1 MKWFFLTNFEFPQ
14 RVLFGFSFFPFEQ
27 LSNTIKVE
35 FDLDKLL
42 EIEWSSYFELTLTLN
57 LTLIKSF
64 NCRFTRTQWVGCR
77 NSEYILRA
85 FPTVEF
91 TSAVQ
96 HRITTTSSKLVAPS
110 GQFHLSKNSKFY
122 LFENISWKRVYL
134 LQNPSNDTKSW

>member
-1 MKWFFLTNFEFPQ
+1 MYWNIWDTDKNWTKSLT
-14 RVLFGFSFFPFEQ
+14 
-27 LSNTIKVE
+27 I
-35 FDLDKLL
+35 DLVKLL
-42 EIEWSSYFELTLTLN
+42 EIEWSSFFELTLTLN

-110 GQFHLSKNSKFY
+110 GQFHPKIANFIFL
-122 LFENISWKRVYL
+122 KRLVGKESTYCKIH
-134 LQNPSNDTKSW
+134 QMTQKVDKSNH